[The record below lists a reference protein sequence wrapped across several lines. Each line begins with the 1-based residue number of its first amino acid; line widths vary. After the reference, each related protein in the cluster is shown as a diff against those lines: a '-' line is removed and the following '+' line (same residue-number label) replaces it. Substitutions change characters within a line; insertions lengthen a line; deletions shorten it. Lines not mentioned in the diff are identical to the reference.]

1 MSDEHLNRL
10 RTDPRADMA
19 RQRMQRRGL
28 RDADLWAYVIKELSS
43 VPNWYAILQGETQP
57 ARDTRRDKLARKI
70 EDLAEALR
78 GDSEARLLRIYDYAS
93 ITSSNIVN
101 RPTLADY
108 LTDVAG
114 HYETRSSHLDGSRFD
129 RKQSLRTFALKTALD
144 FLTEALCVRRAPNRE
159 AELLVSALLNED
171 VPPGT
176 LTQIR
181 KKERRK
187 YATEK

>member
-1 MSDEHLNRL
+1 MSDDYLDRL
-10 RTDPRADMA
+10 GTDPRTEDA

-28 RDADLWAYVIKELSS
+28 KDADVWALVIKELAT
-43 VPNWYAILQGETQP
+43 VPGWYEILQRETQP
-57 ARDTRRDKLARKI
+57 ARDARREKLTRKI
-70 EDLAEALR
+70 EYLADALR
-78 GDSEARLLRIYDYAS
+78 DDPEARLLRVYDHAS
-93 ITSSNIVN
+93 VTSSNISN
-101 RPTLADY
+101 RPTVADY
-108 LTDVAG
+108 LTDIAE
-114 HYETRSSHLDGSRFD
+114 HYETRSSLLDGSRFD
-129 RKQSLRTFALKTALD
+129 RKQSLRTFALKMALD
-144 FLTEALCVRRAPNRE
+144 FLTEALYVRRAPNRE